1 MIVYRTKYYG
11 IHTDRVRE
19 LAMKRGKKVG
29 DAYMR
34 ELADAALGR
43 RSRESLRSLEIA
55 DSDYLKRL
63 TSGKELSQR
72 EQDYLLNKL
81 DIINYIRKDMKAK
94 GLKKPDYTTTNPWR
108 DGNLGTNIGDESNA
122 EKEIKKAGGEILK
135 NTADKIDKD
144 IKKNALLYILKSRRN
159 PVNYLRDK
167 KITKEMMD
175 AYEKEGLDIHKNT
188 LLDEIKEGIEIARNP
203 FSQRKPSVGS
213 THFRLF
219 PDGKT
224 EIHIA
229 RGDHSRPDRLGH
241 EASHV
246 KELHEDQGIGGRIV
260 INKVNKGLITT
271 NKRDKEAIAELLGN
285 PDDIHSVIRTI
296 QNEVNTADRGKVME
310 PFLKS
315 KSVTEKDLERYSKN
329 KTDYQRLIQGY
340 VPPSLDYHADPATIK
355 KIKEHIEEQQAI
367 ENYLNTDR
375 KWL

>member
-1 MIVYRTKYYG
+1 MRILTTKYYG

-19 LAMKRGKKVG
+19 LARKIGKG
-29 DAYMR
+29 EGADLR
-34 ELADAALGR
+34 ELADASLGR
-43 RSRESLRSLEIA
+43 RSRESSRSLEIA
-55 DSDYLKRL
+55 DSDYFKRL
-63 TSGKELSQR
+63 SKELSP
-72 EQDYLLNKL
+72 EEYGNVL
-81 DIINYIRKDMKAK
+81 DKWGIIKHIKEDMKAK
-94 GLKKPDYTTTNPWR
+94 GLKKPDYTNINPWKDKDQETNF
-108 DGNLGTNIGDESNA
+108 DGYA

-144 IKKNALLYILKSRRN
+144 IKKNSLLYVLKSRRN

-188 LLDEIKEGIEIARNP
+188 FLDEIKEGIEIAKNP
-203 FSQRKPSVGS
+203 FSQKKPSVQS
-213 THFRLF
+213 THFRIS

-224 EIHIA
+224 EIHMA
-229 RGDHSRPDRLGH
+229 RGDHNRPDRLGH

-246 KELHEDQGIGGRIV
+246 KELHEDQGIGGRRV
-260 INKVNKGLITT
+260 IHKVNKGLITT

-340 VPPSLDYHADPATIK
+340 VPPSLDYHTDPETIK
-355 KIKEHIEEQQAI
+355 KIKEHVKEQKI
-367 ENYLNTDR
+367 IDDYLNTNR
-375 KWL
+375 NWL